1 MSSDSS
7 SGSDS
12 SSDSES
18 DSNNFKR
25 NVSFKKKITASVQ
38 KNEDDSDRRQ
48 EIAVSAI
55 NSNLKR
61 MEQLS
66 ANTGDSLLNDEKR
79 LCLSVDDTDSPE
91 TDATEKELWKQRE
104 LKRLH
109 KERNMRIQREQSMI
123 RNE

>member
-7 SGSDS
+7 SGSDL

-38 KNEDDSDRRQ
+38 KNKDDSDRRQ